1 MKIRIHK
8 CGTIV
13 CFYNKNTGF
22 AISNGL
28 NDVIPPRLGEIKL
41 FCYDEFK
48 HYWFD
53 L

>member
-13 CFYNKNTGF
+13 CFLGNKKGF
-22 AISNGL
+22 AISIGL
-28 NDVIPPRLGEIKL
+28 NDKIPPKLGEIKL

-48 HYWFD
+48 HHWFD